1 MTPEAGNVSR
11 SQWLALAAMAL
22 GVFVIA
28 NDFTALSVA
37 IPRIETDLHTSLNRT
52 QWVINGY
59 ALVFGVLIVTGGRL
73 ADMFGRRR
81 IFFIGASVFAV
92 FSASAYLPV
101 LSWILTLSRSPFA
114 WSAPLALSASFSAVA

>member
-1 MTPEAGNVSR
+1 MLQVSDR
-11 SQWLALAAMAL
+11 TAEERLSKSTWLALAAMAL

-37 IPRIETDLHTSLNRT
+37 IPRIEAQLHTTVSRA

-73 ADMFGRRR
+73 ADLFWRTLAFMAGGSR
-81 IFFIGASVFAV
+81 FFLF
-92 FSASAYLPV
+92 
-101 LSWILTLSRSPFA
+101 SPFFR
-114 WSAPLALSASFSAVA
+114 ALLHTSLLLIC

>member
-1 MTPEAGNVSR
+1 MLQVSDRATEERLSR
-11 SQWLALAAMAL
+11 STWLALAAMAL

-37 IPRIETDLHTSLNRT
+37 IPRIEAQLHTTVSRA

-73 ADMFGRRR
+73 ADLFGRKRA
-81 IFFIGASVFAV
+81 FMAGATVFALFSLLGGLAPNEYLLIGARAV
-92 FSASAYLPV
+92 MGVGA
-101 LSWILTLSRSPFA
+101 
-114 WSAPLALSASFSAVA
+114 ALMWPA